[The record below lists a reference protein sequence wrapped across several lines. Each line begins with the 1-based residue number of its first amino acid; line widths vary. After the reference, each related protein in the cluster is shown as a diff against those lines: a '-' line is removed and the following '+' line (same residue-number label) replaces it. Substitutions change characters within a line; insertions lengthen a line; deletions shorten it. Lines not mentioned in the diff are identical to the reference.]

1 MSMKPECI
9 DLLDRIAP
17 TIEDDATQYAPN
29 AAQRDTIHDSRAG
42 SNRKAIVIG
51 AGFGGIAAA
60 LRLRA
65 QGFETTL
72 VERLP
77 MLGGRA
83 QVFEIDGFKHDAGPT
98 VLTAPFLFD
107 ELFALYGKRT
117 EDYVRL
123 LPLKPWYRFH
133 FHDGATFD
141 YGGNRQEIL
150 SEIAR
155 ISPQDVDGYQRLI
168 EHARSVFDIAFRH
181 LAHQPFHRL
190 PKMLAQLPL
199 LLRLRADRTVWSL
212 VARHISSPHL
222 RQALSIQPLLIGGN
236 PFETTSIYSLIHY
249 LEQEWGVF
257 YAVGGTG
264 AVVDALRRLMLEQG
278 VRIRLGETVTR
289 LILDGRTAK
298 GAELASGERI
308 FADIVVS
315 DADPLHLYRH
325 MVDKSALRPSTRL
338 KLHSNVSM
346 GLFVLY
352 FGTRRQYPDMARHT
366 IWLGARYRELL
377 AEVFH
382 GQELPPDFSLYIHRP
397 TATDP
402 SFAPPGCDSFYALC
416 PVPNTASGLD
426 WASLAQGLRDRIVQA
441 LERTIMPGLSS
452 TIVAERHMTPDNFE
466 SDYLSHC
473 GAGFSV
479 APRFT
484 QSAWF
489 RFHNKSESIENLYLV
504 GAGTHPGAGIPGVLC
519 SAKVVE
525 ALVNEHVAGA
535 GDVTSTS
542 IRGT

>member
-1 MSMKPECI
+1 M
-9 DLLDRIAP
+9 LDRIAS
-17 TIEDDATQYAPN
+17 TIELNAKKNSQYT
-29 AAQRDTIHDSRAG
+29 AQPSVGHTAG
-42 SNRKAIVIG
+42 SMRRSATVIG
-51 AGFGGIAAA
+51 GGFGGIAAA

-65 QGFETTL
+65 LGFDTTL
-72 VERLP
+72 IERLP
-77 MLGGRA
+77 TLGGRA
-83 QVFEIDGFKHDAGPT
+83 QVLEIDGFKHDAGPT

-107 ELFALYGKRT
+107 ELFALYGKRA
-117 EDYVRL
+117 EDYVTL
-123 LPLKPWYRFH
+123 KPLKPWYRFH

-141 YGGNRQEIL
+141 YGGSRQEIL

-155 ISPQDVDGYQRLI
+155 LSPQDVDGYQELI
-168 EHARSVFDIAFRH
+168 KHARSVFDIAFRE
-181 LAHQPFHRL
+181 LAHQSFHRL

-212 VARHISSPHL
+212 VARHISNPRL

-264 AVVDALRRLMLEQG
+264 AVVEALRRLMLEHG
-278 VRIRLGETVTR
+278 IKLRLGETVDR
-289 LILDGRTAK
+289 LILHGRTAK
-298 GAELASGERI
+298 GVELASGERI
-308 FADIVVS
+308 ASDIVIS

-325 MVDKSALRPSTRL
+325 MVDAGALRPSTRL
-338 KLHSNVSM
+338 KLRSNVSM

-352 FGTRRQYPDMARHT
+352 FGTRRQYPEIARHT

-382 GQELPPDFSLYIHRP
+382 GSELPPDFSLYIHRP

-441 LERTIMPGLSS
+441 LERTILPGLSS
-452 TIVAERHMTPDNFE
+452 VMVAERHMTPDDFE

-489 RFHNKSESIENLYLV
+489 RFHNKSESIENLFLV

-525 ALVNEHVAGA
+525 ALVREQMPIAESA
-535 GDVTSTS
+535 ASTST
-542 IRGT
+542 GAA